1 MVHRCKESEGNIET
15 CQYTME
21 LTYHSK
27 NFEICT
33 QFQYEEWYFLQTT
46 CCLVMATVRVTTNS
60 HMTSPGYTSHTFT
73 IFPSKGHNAYSVL
86 PYKYSNMANMAMYR
100 ENVHTWEI
108 LLIRPYH
115 SCLPMY
121 THVQLSRQ
129 WVICSCCATTLG
141 MKQRRVERLVML

>member
-1 MVHRCKESEGNIET
+1 
-15 CQYTME
+15 
-21 LTYHSK
+21 
-27 NFEICT
+27 
-33 QFQYEEWYFLQTT
+33 
-46 CCLVMATVRVTTNS
+46 
-60 HMTSPGYTSHTFT
+60 MTSPGYTSHTFT
-73 IFPSKGHNAYSVL
+73 IFPSKRHNAYSVL

-129 WVICSCCATTLG
+129 LVICSCSCCDETEEGGEVSLALNDRNTYCKEFNSLCSEVTVCLAKYSDSENSLNVVEQLFLQILHTTLG
-141 MKQRRVERLVML
+141 CCRPPGESNT